1 MCNRGF
7 GYFYIFCIFIFFIN
21 TDFPSIYLLFP
32 HFSAKRN
39 FFYFLCRIYTKRKK
53 AQRDLWRLSE
63 VMPFGCHEALSSR
76 LQIRG
81 KDVSFSSIF
90 SYNNK

>member
-1 MCNRGF
+1 MQN
-7 GYFYIFCIFIFFIN
+7 I
-21 TDFPSIYLLFP
+21 
-32 HFSAKRN
+32 HK
-39 FFYFLCRIYTKRKK
+39 KKK
-53 AQRDLWRLSE
+53 AQRGLRRRRTAVPLC
-63 VMPFGCHEALSSR
+63 CHKPLSSR

>member
-1 MCNRGF
+1 MCNRKFGF
-7 GYFYIFCIFIFFIN
+7 FYIFCIFFIS
-21 TDFPSIYLLFP
+21 TDFLSIYLLFL
-32 HFSAKRN
+32 HFSAERN
-39 FFYFLCRIYTKRKK
+39 FFYFLCRIYIKRKK

>member
-1 MCNRGF
+1 MCNRKFGF
-7 GYFYIFCIFIFFIN
+7 FYIFCIFIFYKCWFS
-21 TDFPSIYLLFP
+21 PYLSIISPFQRQEKFLLFFMQNI
-32 HFSAKRN
+32 HRK
-39 FFYFLCRIYTKRKK
+39 KK

-63 VMPFGCHEALSSR
+63 VRPFGCHEALSSR

>member
-1 MCNRGF
+1 MQNIHKKKESPAGAVAAQD
-7 GYFYIFCIFIFFIN
+7 G
-21 TDFPSIYLLFP
+21 
-32 HFSAKRN
+32 SAPLAATSLR
-39 FFYFLCRIYTKRKK
+39 
-53 AQRDLWRLSE
+53 
-63 VMPFGCHEALSSR
+63 SSR

>member
-1 MCNRGF
+1 MLIISVF
-7 GYFYIFCIFIFFIN
+7 IYYFSISAPREISFIF
-21 TDFPSIYLLFP
+21 Y
-32 HFSAKRN
+32 AE
-39 FFYFLCRIYTKRKK
+39 YTQKEKK
-53 AQRDLWRLSE
+53 AQRELWRLSE

>member
-1 MCNRGF
+1 MQNIHR
-7 GYFYIFCIFIFFIN
+7 
-21 TDFPSIYLLFP
+21 
-32 HFSAKRN
+32 K
-39 FFYFLCRIYTKRKK
+39 KK

-63 VMPFGCHEALSSR
+63 VRPLGCHEALSSQP
-76 LQIRG
+76 QIRG

>member
-1 MCNRGF
+1 MCNRKFGF
-7 GYFYIFCIFIFFIN
+7 FYIFCIFIFYKFL
-21 TDFPSIYLLFP
+21 FSQYLSIISPFQCLKKFLLFFMQNIHKKKWKVQRGLRRLRMAVP
-32 HFSAKRN
+32 
-39 FFYFLCRIYTKRKK
+39 LC
-53 AQRDLWRLSE
+53 
-63 VMPFGCHEALSSR
+63 CHKPLSSR

>member
-1 MCNRGF
+1 MQN
-7 GYFYIFCIFIFFIN
+7 IHKKN
-21 TDFPSIYLLFP
+21 
-32 HFSAKRN
+32 
-39 FFYFLCRIYTKRKK
+39 KK

-76 LQIRG
+76 LQIRER
-81 KDVSFSSIF
+81 DMSFSSIF

>member
-1 MCNRGF
+1 MQN
-7 GYFYIFCIFIFFIN
+7 I
-21 TDFPSIYLLFP
+21 
-32 HFSAKRN
+32 HK
-39 FFYFLCRIYTKRKK
+39 KKK
-53 AQRDLWRLSE
+53 AQRELWRLSK
-63 VMPFGCHEALSSR
+63 VMPFGCREALSSQ

>member
-1 MCNRGF
+1 MQNMHKKNR
-7 GYFYIFCIFIFFIN
+7 
-21 TDFPSIYLLFP
+21 
-32 HFSAKRN
+32 
-39 FFYFLCRIYTKRKK
+39 K
-53 AQRDLWRLSE
+53 AQRELWRLSE